1 MDRRRSTAVARRAL
15 DRVLAPYR
23 AMSHSRPPRGWTRAI
38 RDALGMTAGQLG
50 ARMGVS
56 QPTIQKLERSEQEGT
71 IQVSSLRRLAEAL
84 DCELVYVFVPQ
95 QPLEQRYEAA
105 ARAVADRR
113 LAAIN
118 HTMALE
124 NQAAD
129 GEAGDHLRQFIL
141 DELDPRE
148 VWAAQPPATQ
158 V

>member
-1 MDRRRSTAVARRAL
+1 
-15 DRVLAPYR
+15 
-23 AMSHSRPPRGWTRAI
+23 MSHSRPPRGWTRAI
-38 RDALGMTAGQLG
+38 RDAFGMTAGQLG

-84 DCELVYVFVPQ
+84 DCELVYVFVPR
-95 QPLEQRYEAA
+95 QPLEKRYEAA

-129 GEAGDHLRQFIL
+129 GDAGDHLRQFIL

-148 VWAAQPPATQ
+148 VWAAQPTATQ